1 MQPDPDQLNQLI
13 RQIVAA
19 VHPLRILLFGS
30 AARGEM
36 NHRSDVDLLVVVPDG
51 THRRRTA
58 RYLYRT
64 VEGVRMPFDL
74 IVATP
79 SDLEKHRDNPGLV
92 YRDVLRE
99 GKTIYAA

>member
-1 MQPDPDQLNQLI
+1 MQPDPDQLDQLI
-13 RQIVAA
+13 REIVEA

-36 NHRSDVDLLVVVPDG
+36 NPRSDVDLLVVVPDG

-58 RYLYRT
+58 RHLYRT
-64 VEGVRMPFDL
+64 VEGVTMPFDV

-92 YRDVLRE
+92 YRSVLRE
-99 GKTIYAA
+99 GKTVYAA